1 MANELPPSPSGTPP
15 PSVRVEFTAFF
26 DEEAGVWVARSE
38 ADHITTEA
46 PSEAEL
52 ENRLRAI
59 VPDVL
64 ESRFGRAPDSLQVVI
79 NWMAWCPVNRT
90 EFAVA

>member
-1 MANELPPSPSGTPP
+1 MANDLPQQPT
-15 PSVRVEFTAFF
+15 RVEFTAFF

-38 ADHITTEA
+38 ADRISTEA
-46 PSEAEL
+46 PSEAAL
-52 ENRLRAI
+52 EERLRVI

-64 ESRFGRAPDSLQVVI
+64 ESRLGRAPDSLQVVI
-79 NWMAWCPVNRT
+79 NWMEWRPVNRT